1 MIPLKLAL
9 RNFMCYRDNTPPLDF
24 SGIHV
29 ACLCGDNGNGKS
41 ALLDAMTWALW
52 GESRAKSDDDL
63 IHQGQSEMEV
73 EFEFLVGPVRYRV
86 IRKRTKS
93 RSRRPGQTVLEF
105 QVRHNGSFKSVSGNT
120 VRETERKIRDTLR
133 MDYQT
138 FINSAFLVQGRA
150 AEFTIKTPGERKRV
164 LGEILGLSIYDDL
177 EERARELGR
186 EREREKERLESN
198 IADIERELRRKTEY
212 EEEFQGVQ
220 ASIAEIEG
228 HLRSQEANLANYRE
242 ARKDLDLKNQELTEV
257 MRRIGQ
263 AKEESNYWER
273 QIKGHQARIKE
284 HEAILA
290 GRIEIEEGY
299 AQLITVQKENDAL
312 NDKLSR
318 LMSLSQSKNEIE
330 RLIARAEADLAA
342 EQRVARS
349 KVKELESRV
358 QAKAVVAGELK
369 KAEARLEEIT
379 SWEEELGQKRTQ
391 VEEISGRIHH
401 LKSAN
406 KMLEEEI
413 KSLRDKVNLLTPEAS
428 QCPLCEAE
436 LGEEGRERILANYKA
451 EGRARTESY
460 QSNKKELQERA
471 AEQQALRN
479 TIAQMEIGINKERA
493 AGQARRATLER
504 EILEIEKAALD
515 LVPAQI
521 QLAQLEEKLQKRD
534 FALAERARLSQ
545 VETEIADLGYGG
557 EHHKRVRQR
566 LSQLSKYEGQHQKLG
581 EAERGILQEKESLE
595 RARGAIGRWGSLLVA
610 ETRRQATLSEEL
622 KVLPEITSK
631 LAEAERGY
639 NSLQEQR
646 HRAGQRLGAVQQ
658 QLDHCAALERLR
670 AEKGQALRQAAEEKN
685 IYDELVMAFGKKGIQ
700 ALIIETALPEIQ
712 GEANKLLAR
721 MTDGRMGV
729 EIESQR
735 STKKGETIET
745 LDINI
750 RDELGTRSYEMY
762 SGGESFRIDLALRIA
777 LSRLLARRAGAPL
790 PTLIIDEGFGTQD
803 ASGRGKLVEAINSIQ
818 DDFERIIVITHIDE
832 LKDAFPVRIEVT
844 RTNEGS
850 TIAVS

>member
-1 MIPLKLAL
+1 
-9 RNFMCYRDNTPPLDF
+9 MCYRDNTPPLDF

-73 EFEFLVGPVRYRV
+73 EFEFLVGPIRYRV

-105 QVRHNGSFKSVSGNT
+105 QVRHNGGFKSISGNT
-120 VRETERKIRDTLR
+120 VRETEHKIRDTLR

-150 AEFTIKTPGERKRV
+150 GEFTIKTPGERKRV

-186 EREREKERLESN
+186 ERDREKERLESN
-198 IADIERELRRKTEY
+198 IADIERELSRKTEY

-220 ASIAEIEG
+220 TAIAEIEG
-228 HLRSQEANLANYRE
+228 HLKSQEANLGNYRE
-242 ARKDLDLKNQELTEV
+242 ARRNLDLKNQELTEV

-263 AKEESNYWER
+263 AKEESNYWQR

-290 GRIEIEEGY
+290 GRLDIEEGY
-299 AQLITVQKENDAL
+299 AQLIVVQKENDAL

-318 LMSLSQSKNEIE
+318 LMTLSQGKNDIE
-330 RLIARAEADLAA
+330 RLIARVEADLAA
-342 EQRVARS
+342 EQRIAKG
-349 KVKELESRV
+349 KVTELESRI
-358 QAKAVVAGELK
+358 QAKAVIHGELK

-406 KMLEEEI
+406 KLLEEEI
-413 KSLRDKVNLLTPEAS
+413 RSLRDKVNLLTPETNR
-428 QCPLCEAE
+428 CPLCEAE
-436 LGEEGRERILANYKA
+436 LGEEGRERILASYKA
-451 EGRARTESY
+451 EGRVRSESY
-460 QSNKKELQERA
+460 QSNKKELQERD
-471 AEQQALRN
+471 AEQQSLRN
-479 TIAQMEIGINKERA
+479 TIAQMEMRINKERA
-493 AGQARRATLER
+493 ARQARKATLER
-504 EILEIEKAALD
+504 ELLEVEKAAID
-515 LVPAQI
+515 LVPWQI
-521 QLAQLEEKLQKRD
+521 QLAQLEERLRRGD
-534 FALAERARLSQ
+534 FALAERAELNE
-545 VETEIADLGYGG
+545 VETQIADLGYDG

-566 LSQLSKYEGQHQKLG
+566 LSELAKYEGQHQKLG
-581 EAERGILQEKESLE
+581 EAERGKLQEKESLE
-595 RARGAIGRWGSLLVA
+595 RAREAIGRWGSLLAA
-610 ETRRQATLSEEL
+610 ETQRQATLSEEL
-622 KVLPEITSK
+622 KILPEITSK
-631 LAEAERGY
+631 LAEAERDY

-658 QLDHCAALERLR
+658 QLDHCATLERLR
-670 AEKGQALRQAAEEKN
+670 AEKGQALRQAAEEKS

-735 STKKGETIET
+735 STRKGETIET

-750 RDELGTRSYEMY
+750 WDELGTRSYEMY

-803 ASGRGKLVEAINSIQ
+803 AAGRGKLVEAINSIQ

>member
-1 MIPLKLAL
+1 MKEKKLIPLKLAL

-52 GESRAKSDDDL
+52 GESRARSDDDL

-93 RSRRPGQTVLEF
+93 RPRRPGQTVLEF

-198 IADIERELRRKTEY
+198 IADIERELKRKTEY

-290 GRIEIEEGY
+290 GRLEIEEGY

-451 EGRARTESY
+451 EGRVRTESY

-479 TIAQMEIGINKERA
+479 TIAQMEMGINKERA
-493 AGQARRATLER
+493 ARQARRATLER

-515 LVPAQI
+515 LVPGQI
-521 QLAQLEEKLQKRD
+521 QLVQLEEKLQKRD

-545 VETEIADLGYGG
+545 VETEIADLGYDG

-610 ETRRQATLSEEL
+610 ETQRQATLSEEL

-670 AEKGQALRQAAEEKN
+670 AEKGQALRQAAEEKS

-700 ALIIETALPEIQ
+700 A
-712 GEANKLLAR
+712 
-721 MTDGRMGV
+721 
-729 EIESQR
+729 
-735 STKKGETIET
+735 
-745 LDINI
+745 
-750 RDELGTRSYEMY
+750 
-762 SGGESFRIDLALRIA
+762 
-777 LSRLLARRAGAPL
+777 
-790 PTLIIDEGFGTQD
+790 
-803 ASGRGKLVEAINSIQ
+803 
-818 DDFERIIVITHIDE
+818 
-832 LKDAFPVRIEVT
+832 
-844 RTNEGS
+844 
-850 TIAVS
+850 